1 MKRMLAGIFACAA
14 ITGAAEAA
22 TYRYDITMARAHLSV
37 DTLYGWGY
45 GAPEIEVPGVECEV
59 DETYHFCQGEGDF
72 TVDRFGA
79 SALGI
84 YDSIISG
91 TLIIDS
97 EYDHY
102 SGIGNRPEC
111 SGSALLCRHATGDS
125 VFSVTASLDGF
136 SISSGDGIS
145 YMNEID
151 ADGLFYLDDGSYSF
165 TVGNTSYST
174 AGWGVYALYETTSFD
189 VIAPVPLPAGL
200 ALLPSALFFFGLR
213 RKLAKKAG

>member
-1 MKRMLAGIFACAA
+1 MKRMLAGVFACAA
-14 ITGAAEAA
+14 TIGAAEAA

-45 GAPEIEVPGVECEV
+45 GSPEIEVPGVECEV
-59 DETYHFCQGEGDF
+59 DQTYHFCEGEGDF

-102 SGIGNRPEC
+102 NGIGNRPEC
-111 SGSALLCRHATGDS
+111 RGSALLCRHTTGDS

-136 SISSGDGIS
+136 SISSSNGIS
-145 YMNEID
+145 YMNEIN

-165 TVGNTSYST
+165 TVGNTSYGT
-174 AGWGVYALYETTSFD
+174 AGWGIYALYDTTSLE
-189 VIAPVPLPAGL
+189 IAPVPVPASL
-200 ALLPSALFFFGLR
+200 LLLPSALAFFGLR
-213 RKLAKKAG
+213 RRLAKKVG